1 MKRLQVFPINIDL
14 FKVDPNEIKIKSKEI
29 DLKLR
34 NNLKDYLNEKMSNII
49 SQFKAVLSNYTKAEF
64 LKVLEELRL
73 ITRYS

>member
-49 SQFKAVLSNYTKAEF
+49 IQFKAVMSNYTKEEF